1 MAIAKTRT
9 AIERNPYAPHA
20 HFGLGFALVMAG
32 RAEKALP
39 PLLKA
44 VELSPRDPNLA
55 SYGTVLATAH
65 LMLGQPAQAAEW
77 ARTATR
83 HPCTLSLSCIG
94 GPE

>member
-1 MAIAKTRT
+1 LAIAKTRT